1 MTLTT
6 NYLIEPLA
14 PLVFRSGKP
23 FGSQASAAD
32 VVFPMPSAAAGL
44 IRATSINQK
53 QAQIDEH
60 SVEGITN
67 PLYQQILAIKSTGP
81 YLARFDESLQH
92 VEILVPKPADALYF
106 EAKSDND
113 EAEETHAKIQLVRLA
128 PKALDPECGSDLP
141 NGLLPVQMEAPIK
154 GKPKPGVAY
163 WTLEHLKKWQSELEA
178 DNKNNSKLT
187 FDELQKDGLTQLP
200 IDLRTHVAIDSQSK
214 ASKTGQLFQTAS
226 FDFGYAITEGK
237 ATNGRSVWKDN
248 RLGFI
253 VKTEQSL
260 DEDMVTF
267 GGERRLSK
275 FISVNGIEELYDD
288 SSEELLRKINDAKG
302 FRLTFL
308 TPCIFA
314 NGYLP
319 SWLEASTKKGILP
332 NTNITVSL
340 KACAIDKWQPVSGWD
355 SILWKPKAM
364 RKAISSGSVYWFAL
378 DSELSLFDLE
388 QILYHVWSD
397 DNQDKND
404 GFGSAIIA
412 PWKSD

>member
-1 MTLTT
+1 MTSMT

-32 VVFPMPSAAAGL
+32 VIFPLPSAAAGL

-53 QAQIDEH
+53 QANLDEH
-60 SVEGITN
+60 SVKDVAN
-67 PLYQQILAIKSTGP
+67 QSYQQILSIKATGP
-81 YLARFDESLQH
+81 YLAKFDESLQH
-92 VEILVPKPADALYF
+92 IEILVPKPADALYF
-106 EAKSDND
+106 EAQTDSDKEND
-113 EAEETHAKIQLVRLA
+113 TSAKVQLVRLA
-128 PKALDPECGSDLP
+128 PKPLDADCGSDLP
-141 NGLLPVQMEAPIK
+141 DGLLPVQMDEPIK
-154 GKPKPGVAY
+154 GKPKPGPTY
-163 WTLEHLKKWQSELEA
+163 WTLEHLKKWQAGSDIDMEA
-178 DNKNNSKLT
+178 
-187 FDELQKDGLTQLP
+187 LQREGVSQLP
-200 IDLRTHVAIDSQSK
+200 IDLRTHVAIDSKSK

-226 FDFGYAITEGK
+226 FDFGYAKIEGEN
-237 ATNGRSVWKDN
+237 TSGRSVWQDH

-253 VKTEQSL
+253 IQTDQNL

-275 FISVNGIEELYDD
+275 FSSIGSSADFYDD
-288 SSEELLRKINDAKG
+288 SLEVLLNKINDANG

-319 SWLEASTKKGILP
+319 AWLDATTKKGTLP
-332 NTNITVSL
+332 HTTIPVSL
-340 KACAIDKWQPVSGWD
+340 TACAIDKWQPVSGWD

-364 RKAISSGSVYWFAL
+364 RKAVSSGSVYWFTL
-378 DSELSLFDLE
+378 DSKLSLSDIEPL
-388 QILYHVWSD
+388 LYHVWSD
-397 DNQDKND
+397 DSQDKRD

-412 PWKSD
+412 PWHSAL

>member
-1 MTLTT
+1 MTSMT

-32 VVFPMPSAAAGL
+32 VIFPLPSAAAGL

-53 QAQIDEH
+53 QANMDEH
-60 SVEGITN
+60 SVEDVAN
-67 PLYQQILAIKSTGP
+67 QSYQQVLSIKSTGP

-106 EAKSDND
+106 EAKKDSDKESD
-113 EAEETHAKIQLVRLA
+113 TVAKVQLVRLA
-128 PKALDPECGSDLP
+128 PKPLDADCGSDLP
-141 NGLLPVQMEAPIK
+141 DGLLPVQMPEPIK
-154 GKPKPGVAY
+154 GKPKPGPAY
-163 WTLEHLKKWQSELEA
+163 WTLEHLKKWQAGNLI
-178 DNKNNSKLT
+178 DVNT
-187 FDELQKDGLTQLP
+187 LQREGISQLP
-200 IDLRTHVAIDSQSK
+200 IDLRTHVAIDGKSK

-226 FDFGYAITEGK
+226 FDFGYTKTEGEN
-237 ATNGRSVWKDN
+237 TDSRSIWKDH
-248 RLGFI
+248 RLGFVI
-253 VKTEQSL
+253 QTDQRL

-275 FISVNGIEELYDD
+275 FSPIDHLDSLYDD
-288 SSEELLRKINDAKG
+288 SLDELLDKINNANG
-302 FRLTFL
+302 FRLTFM

-319 SWLEASTKKGILP
+319 AWLDAITKKGTLP
-332 NTNITVSL
+332 NTATTVNL
-340 KACAIDKWQPVSGWD
+340 TACAIDKWQPVSGWD

-364 RKAISSGSVYWFAL
+364 RKAVSSGSVYWFTL
-378 DSELSLFDLE
+378 DSKLSLSDIESLVH
-388 QILYHVWSD
+388 HVWSD
-397 DNQDKND
+397 DNQDKRD

-412 PWKSD
+412 PWQLDS

>member
-32 VVFPMPSAAAGL
+32 VIFPMPSAAAGL

-53 QAQIDEH
+53 KADIDEH
-60 SVEGITN
+60 SVEDVTYQ
-67 PLYQQILAIKSTGP
+67 PYQQILAIKSTGP

-106 EAKSDND
+106 EAQTDNADND
-113 EAEETHAKIQLVRLA
+113 EANSKVQLVRLS
-128 PKALDPECGSDLP
+128 PKPLDADCGSDLP
-141 NGLLPVQMEAPIK
+141 EGLLPVQMETAIK

-163 WTLEHLKKWQSELEA
+163 WTLEHLKKWQA
-178 DNKNNSKLT
+178 GHNID
-187 FDELQKDGLTQLP
+187 FDTLQHQGITQLP
-200 IDLRTHVAIDSQSK
+200 IDLRTHVAINSKSK
-214 ASKTGQLFQTAS
+214 ATKTGQLFQTAS
-226 FDFGYAITEGK
+226 FDFGYSKIEGEN
-237 ATNGRSVWKDN
+237 TGGRSVWCDH

-253 VKTEQSL
+253 VQTEQSL

-267 GGERRLSK
+267 GGERRLSR
-275 FISVNGIEELYDD
+275 FMPINISENFYDD
-288 SSEELLRKINDAKG
+288 SAEALLKKINDANG

-319 SWLEASTKKGILP
+319 TWLDATTKKGVLP
-332 NTNITVSL
+332 NTDTTVSL
-340 KACAIDKWQPVSGWD
+340 KACAIDKWQAVSGWD

-378 DSELSLFDLE
+378 DRKLSMSDLE
-388 QILYHVWSD
+388 QMLYHVWSD
-397 DNQDKND
+397 NNQDKND

-412 PWKSD
+412 PWQAD

>member
-32 VVFPMPSAAAGL
+32 VIFPMPSAAAGL

-53 QAQIDEH
+53 QAKIDEH
-60 SVEGITN
+60 SVETVDDQS
-67 PLYQQILAIKSTGP
+67 YQQILSIKSTGP

-92 VEILVPKPADALYF
+92 VEILVPKPADAIYF

-113 EAEETHAKIQLVRLA
+113 GANDSNAKIELVRLA
-128 PKALDPECGSDLP
+128 PKALDPDCGSDLP
-141 NGLLPVQMEAPIK
+141 EGLLPVQMEKSIK

-163 WTLEHLKKWQSELEA
+163 WTLEHLKKWQA
-178 DNKNNSKLT
+178 GHDVD
-187 FDELQKDGLTQLP
+187 FDMLQKSGITQLP

-214 ASKTGQLFQTAS
+214 ATKTGQLFQTAS
-226 FDFGYAITEGK
+226 FDFGYAK
-237 ATNGRSVWKDN
+237 AEAANGRSVWQDN

-253 VKTEQSL
+253 VQTEQNL
-260 DEDMVTF
+260 DKDMVTF

-275 FISVNGIEELYDD
+275 LSSVNMLERFYDD
-288 SSEELLRKINDAKG
+288 TPEQLLKSINEDKG

-319 SWLEASTKKGILP
+319 TWLDATTKKGILP
-332 NTNITVSL
+332 NTNSAVSL

-364 RKAISSGSVYWFAL
+364 RKAVSSGSVYWFAL
-378 DSELSLFDLE
+378 DDQISLSDLE
-388 QILYHVWSD
+388 QILHYVWSD
-397 DNQDKND
+397 DSQDQND

-412 PWKSD
+412 PWKLDS

>member
-32 VVFPMPSAAAGL
+32 VIFPMPSAAAGL

-53 QAQIDEH
+53 KADIDEH
-60 SVEGITN
+60 SVEDVTN
-67 PLYQQILAIKSTGP
+67 QPYQKILAIQSTGP
-81 YLARFDESLQH
+81 YLARFDECLQH

-106 EAKSDND
+106 EAKADND
-113 EAEETHAKIQLVRLA
+113 DSNATEAKIQLVRLT
-128 PKALDPECGSDLP
+128 PKVLDADCGSDLP
-141 NGLLPVQMEAPIK
+141 DGLLPVQMETIIK
-154 GKPKPGVAY
+154 GKPKSGVAY
-163 WTLEHLKKWQSELEA
+163 WTLEHLKKWQA
-178 DNKNNSKLT
+178 GHKID
-187 FDELQKDGLTQLP
+187 FDTLQNQGITQLP
-200 IDLRTHVAIDSQSK
+200 IDLRTHVAIDSKSK
-214 ASKTGQLFQTAS
+214 ATKTGQLFQTAS
-226 FDFGYAITEGK
+226 FDFGYARAEGEGI
-237 ATNGRSVWKDN
+237 NGRSVWQDN

-253 VKTEQSL
+253 VQTEQSL

-267 GGERRLSK
+267 GGERRLSR
-275 FISVNGIEELYDD
+275 FVPINISENFYDD
-288 SSEELLRKINDAKG
+288 SAEALLKKINDANG

-319 SWLEASTKKGILP
+319 TWLDATTKKGVLP
-332 NTNITVSL
+332 NTNTTVSL

-378 DSELSLFDLE
+378 DSELNMADLE
-388 QILYHVWSD
+388 QMLYHVWSD

-412 PWKSD
+412 PWQAD

>member
-32 VVFPMPSAAAGL
+32 VIFPMPSAAAGL

-53 QAQIDEH
+53 KADIDEH
-60 SVEGITN
+60 SVEDVTYQ
-67 PLYQQILAIKSTGP
+67 PYQQILAIKSTGP

-106 EAKSDND
+106 EAQTDNADND
-113 EAEETHAKIQLVRLA
+113 EANSKVQLVRLS
-128 PKALDPECGSDLP
+128 PKPLDADCGSDLP
-141 NGLLPVQMEAPIK
+141 EGLLPVQMETAIK

-163 WTLEHLKKWQSELEA
+163 WTLEHLKKWQA
-178 DNKNNSKLT
+178 GHNID
-187 FDELQKDGLTQLP
+187 FDTLQNQGITQLP
-200 IDLRTHVAIDSQSK
+200 IDLRTHVAIDSKSK
-214 ASKTGQLFQTAS
+214 ATKTGQLFQTAS
-226 FDFGYAITEGK
+226 FDFGYTKIEGEN
-237 ATNGRSVWKDN
+237 TGGRSVWCDH

-253 VKTEQSL
+253 IQTEQSL
-260 DEDMVTF
+260 NEDMVTF
-267 GGERRLSK
+267 GGERRLSR
-275 FISVNGIEELYDD
+275 FVPINISENFYDD
-288 SSEELLRKINDAKG
+288 SAEALLKKINDANG

-319 SWLEASTKKGILP
+319 TWLDATTKKGVLP
-332 NTNITVSL
+332 NTDTTISL
-340 KACAIDKWQPVSGWD
+340 KACAIDKWQAVSGWD

-364 RKAISSGSVYWFAL
+364 RKAISSGSVYWFEL
-378 DSELSLFDLE
+378 DSELNMSDLE
-388 QILYHVWSD
+388 QMLYHVWSD
-397 DNQDKND
+397 DNQDKRD

-412 PWKSD
+412 PWQAEL

>member
-32 VVFPMPSAAAGL
+32 VIFPMPSAAAGL

-53 QAQIDEH
+53 KADIDEH
-60 SVEGITN
+60 SVEDVTYQ
-67 PLYQQILAIKSTGP
+67 PYQQILAIKSTGP

-106 EAKSDND
+106 EAQTDNADND
-113 EAEETHAKIQLVRLA
+113 EANAKIQLVRLT
-128 PKALDPECGSDLP
+128 PKALDADCGSDLP
-141 NGLLPVQMEAPIK
+141 DGLLPLQMETAIK
-154 GKPKPGVAY
+154 DKPKPGVAY
-163 WTLEHLKKWQSELEA
+163 WTLEHLKKWQA
-178 DNKNNSKLT
+178 GHNID
-187 FDELQKDGLTQLP
+187 FDTLQNQGITQLP
-200 IDLRTHVAIDSQSK
+200 IDLRTHVAIDSKSK
-214 ASKTGQLFQTAS
+214 ATKTGQLFQTAS
-226 FDFGYAITEGK
+226 FDFGYTKIEGEN
-237 ATNGRSVWKDN
+237 TGGRSVWCDH

-253 VKTEQSL
+253 VQTEQSL
-260 DEDMVTF
+260 NEDMVTF
-267 GGERRLSK
+267 GGERRLSR
-275 FISVNGIEELYDD
+275 FVPINISENFYDD
-288 SSEELLRKINDAKG
+288 SAEALLKKINDANG

-319 SWLEASTKKGILP
+319 TWLDATTKKGVLP
-332 NTNITVSL
+332 HTDTTVSL

-364 RKAISSGSVYWFAL
+364 RKAISSGSVYWFEL
-378 DSELSLFDLE
+378 DSELNMSDLE
-388 QILYHVWSD
+388 QMLYHVWSD
-397 DNQDKND
+397 DNQDKRD

-412 PWKSD
+412 PWQAEL

>member
-1 MTLTT
+1 MTLMT

-32 VVFPMPSAAAGL
+32 VIFPLPSAAAGL

-53 QAQIDEH
+53 QVSIDEH
-60 SVEGITN
+60 SVENIAN
-67 PLYQQILAIKSTGP
+67 QSYQQILSIKATGP

-106 EAKSDND
+106 EAKADSDKKSD
-113 EAEETHAKIQLVRLA
+113 TSAKIQLIRLA
-128 PKALDPECGSDLP
+128 PKPFASDCGSDLP
-141 NGLLPVQMEAPIK
+141 DGLLPVQMHEPIK
-154 GKPKPGVAY
+154 GKPKPGPTY
-163 WTLEHLKKWQSELEA
+163 WTLEHLKKWQA
-178 DNKNNSKLT
+178 GNDIDVDT
-187 FDELQKDGLTQLP
+187 LQREGVSQLP
-200 IDLRTHVAIDSQSK
+200 IDLRTHVAIDTKSK

-226 FDFGYAITEGK
+226 FDFGYIKTEGEN
-237 ATNGRSVWKDN
+237 TGGRSVWQDH

-253 VKTEQSL
+253 IQTDQNL

-275 FISVNGIEELYDD
+275 FSPVNGLDSLYDD
-288 SSEELLRKINDAKG
+288 NLDELLNKINNANG

-319 SWLEASTKKGILP
+319 AWLDATTKKGTLP
-332 NTNITVSL
+332 HIAASVSL

-364 RKAISSGSVYWFAL
+364 RKAVSSGSVYWFSL
-378 DSELSLFDLE
+378 DSKLSLLDIE
-388 QILYHVWSD
+388 QLLHHVWSD
-397 DNQDKND
+397 DSQDKRD

-412 PWKSD
+412 PWNSAL

>member
-32 VVFPMPSAAAGL
+32 VIFPMPSAAAGL

-53 QAQIDEH
+53 KADIDEH
-60 SVEGITN
+60 SVEDVTYQ
-67 PLYQQILAIKSTGP
+67 PYQQILAIKSTGP

-106 EAKSDND
+106 EAQTDNADND
-113 EAEETHAKIQLVRLA
+113 EANSKVQLVRLS
-128 PKALDPECGSDLP
+128 PKPLDADCGSDLP
-141 NGLLPVQMEAPIK
+141 EGLLPVQMETAIK

-163 WTLEHLKKWQSELEA
+163 WTLEHLKKWQA
-178 DNKNNSKLT
+178 GHNID
-187 FDELQKDGLTQLP
+187 FDTLQNQGITQLP
-200 IDLRTHVAIDSQSK
+200 IDLRTHVAIDSKSK
-214 ASKTGQLFQTAS
+214 ATKTGQLFQTAS
-226 FDFGYAITEGK
+226 FDFGYTKIEGEN
-237 ATNGRSVWKDN
+237 TGGRSVWCDH

-253 VKTEQSL
+253 IQTEQSL
-260 DEDMVTF
+260 NEDMVTF

-275 FISVNGIEELYDD
+275 FVPIHTLEGFYDD
-288 SSEELLRKINDAKG
+288 STEALLKNINDANG

-319 SWLEASTKKGILP
+319 TWLDATTKKGVLP
-332 NTNITVSL
+332 NTDTTVSL
-340 KACAIDKWQPVSGWD
+340 KACAIDKWQAVSGWD

-378 DSELSLFDLE
+378 DRKLSMSDLE
-388 QILYHVWSD
+388 QMLYHVWSD
-397 DNQDKND
+397 NNQDKND

-412 PWKSD
+412 PWQAEL

>member
-32 VVFPMPSAAAGL
+32 VIFPMPSAAAGL

-53 QAQIDEH
+53 KADIDEH
-60 SVEGITN
+60 SVEDVTYQ
-67 PLYQQILAIKSTGP
+67 PYQQILAIKSTGP

-106 EAKSDND
+106 EAQTDNADND
-113 EAEETHAKIQLVRLA
+113 EANAKIQLVRLT
-128 PKALDPECGSDLP
+128 PKALDADCGSDLP
-141 NGLLPVQMEAPIK
+141 DGLLPLQMETAIK
-154 GKPKPGVAY
+154 DKPKPGVAY
-163 WTLEHLKKWQSELEA
+163 WTLEHLKKWQA
-178 DNKNNSKLT
+178 GHNID
-187 FDELQKDGLTQLP
+187 FDTLQNQGITQLP
-200 IDLRTHVAIDSQSK
+200 IDLRTHVAIDSKSK
-214 ASKTGQLFQTAS
+214 ATKTGQLFQTAS
-226 FDFGYAITEGK
+226 FDFGYTKIEGEN
-237 ATNGRSVWKDN
+237 TGGRSVWCDH

-253 VKTEQSL
+253 VQTEQSL
-260 DEDMVTF
+260 NEDMVTF
-267 GGERRLSK
+267 GGERRLSR
-275 FISVNGIEELYDD
+275 FVPINISENFYDD
-288 SSEELLRKINDAKG
+288 SAEALLKKINDANG

-319 SWLEASTKKGILP
+319 TWLDATTKKGVLP
-332 NTNITVSL
+332 HTDTTVSL

-378 DSELSLFDLE
+378 DRELSMADLE
-388 QILYHVWSD
+388 QMLYHVWSD

-412 PWKSD
+412 PWQAEL

>member
-1 MTLTT
+1 MTSMT
-6 NYLIEPLA
+6 NYIIEPLA

-32 VVFPMPSAAAGL
+32 VIFPLPSAAAGL

-53 QAQIDEH
+53 QASMDEH
-60 SVEGITN
+60 SVADVAN
-67 PLYQQILAIKSTGP
+67 QSYQQVLSIKSTGP

-106 EAKSDND
+106 EAKKDND
-113 EAEETHAKIQLVRLA
+113 EKSETVAEVQLVRLM
-128 PKALDPECGSDLP
+128 PKPLDADCGSDLP
-141 NGLLPVQMEAPIK
+141 DGLLPVQMHEPIK
-154 GKPKPGVAY
+154 GKPKPGPTY
-163 WTLEHLKKWQSELEA
+163 WTLDHLKKWQSGNPI
-178 DNKNNSKLT
+178 DVNT
-187 FDELQKDGLTQLP
+187 LQREGVSQLP
-200 IDLRTHVAIDSQSK
+200 IDLRTHVAIDGKSK

-226 FDFGYAITEGK
+226 FDFGYTKTEGK
-237 ATNGRSVWKDN
+237 STDGRSIWKDH
-248 RLGFI
+248 RLGFVI
-253 VKTEQSL
+253 QTDQKL

-275 FISVNGIEELYDD
+275 FSPIDSLDSFYDD
-288 SSEELLRKINDAKG
+288 SLDELLNKINNANG

-319 SWLEASTKKGILP
+319 AWLDVTTKKGTLP
-332 NTNITVSL
+332 NTAATVKL
-340 KACAIDKWQPVSGWD
+340 TACAIDKWQPVSGWD

-364 RKAISSGSVYWFAL
+364 RKAVSSGSVYWFTL
-378 DSELSLFDLE
+378 DSKLSLSDIESLVH
-388 QILYHVWSD
+388 HVWSD
-397 DNQDKND
+397 DSQDKRD

-412 PWKSD
+412 PWQLDS

>member
-32 VVFPMPSAAAGL
+32 VIFPMPSAAAGL
-44 IRATSINQK
+44 IRATCINQK
-53 QAQIDEH
+53 QAKIDEH
-60 SVEGITN
+60 SVEAVDDQS
-67 PLYQQILAIKSTGP
+67 YQQVLSIKSTGP

-92 VEILVPKPADALYF
+92 VEILVPKPADAIYF

-113 EAEETHAKIQLVRLA
+113 GTNEGNAKIELVRLA
-128 PKALDPECGSDLP
+128 PKALDPDCGSDLP
-141 NGLLPVQMEAPIK
+141 EGLLPVQMEKTIK

-163 WTLEHLKKWQSELEA
+163 WTLEHLKKWQA
-178 DNKNNSKLT
+178 GHNVD
-187 FDELQKDGLTQLP
+187 FDTIQKSGITQLP

-214 ASKTGQLFQTAS
+214 ATKTGQLFQTAS
-226 FDFGYAITEGK
+226 FDFGYAK
-237 ATNGRSVWKDN
+237 AEAANGRSVWQDN

-253 VKTEQSL
+253 VQTEQSL
-260 DEDMVTF
+260 DKDMVTF

-275 FISVNGIEELYDD
+275 LSSVNTLESFYDD
-288 SSEELLRKINDAKG
+288 TPEQLLKSINEDKG

-319 SWLEASTKKGILP
+319 TWLDATTKKGMLP
-332 NTNITVSL
+332 NTNSAVSL
-340 KACAIDKWQPVSGWD
+340 KACAIDKWQAVSGWD

-378 DSELSLFDLE
+378 DDKISLSDLE
-388 QILYHVWSD
+388 QILHHVWSD
-397 DNQDKND
+397 DSQDKND

-412 PWKSD
+412 PWKSNS

>member
-1 MTLTT
+1 MTSMT
-6 NYLIEPLA
+6 NYIIEPLA

-32 VVFPMPSAAAGL
+32 VIFPLPSAAAGL

-53 QAQIDEH
+53 QASMDEH
-60 SVEGITN
+60 SVETVDDQS
-67 PLYQQILAIKSTGP
+67 YQQILSIKSTGP

-92 VEILVPKPADALYF
+92 VEILVAKPADAIYF

-113 EAEETHAKIQLVRLA
+113 GANDSNAKIELVRLA
-128 PKALDPECGSDLP
+128 PKALDPDCGSDLP
-141 NGLLPVQMEAPIK
+141 EGLLPVQMEILVK

-163 WTLEHLKKWQSELEA
+163 WTLDHLKKWQAGHSI
-178 DNKNNSKLT
+178 D
-187 FDELQKDGLTQLP
+187 FDTLQKSGITQLP
-200 IDLRTHVAIDSQSK
+200 IDIRTHVAIDAQTQ
-214 ASKTGQLFQTAS
+214 AGQTGKLFQTAS
-226 FDFGYAITEGK
+226 FDFGYAK
-237 ATNGRSVWKDN
+237 AEAANGRSVWQDN

-253 VKTEQSL
+253 VQTEQTL
-260 DEDMVTF
+260 DKDMVTF

-275 FISVNGIEELYDD
+275 LSSVNTLESFYDD
-288 SSEELLRKINDAKG
+288 TPEQLLKSINEGKG

-319 SWLEASTKKGILP
+319 TWLDATTKKGILP
-332 NTNITVSL
+332 NTNSAVSL

-364 RKAISSGSVYWFAL
+364 RKAVSSGSVYWFAL
-378 DSELSLFDLE
+378 DDEISLSDLE
-388 QILYHVWSD
+388 QILHYVWSD
-397 DNQDKND
+397 DSQDQND

-412 PWKSD
+412 PWKSDS